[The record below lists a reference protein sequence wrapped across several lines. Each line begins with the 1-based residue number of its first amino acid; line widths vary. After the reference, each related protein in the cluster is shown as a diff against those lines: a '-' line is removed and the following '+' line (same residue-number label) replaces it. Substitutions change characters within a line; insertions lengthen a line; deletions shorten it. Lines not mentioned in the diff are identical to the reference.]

1 MQEKIITANNL
12 TLYRND
18 TAIFSDIS
26 IDILKSQITNIYGHN
41 GSGKTSLL
49 KILVGITEAT
59 NGEVKNVSND
69 VELFNRTIYIGH
81 KYGLKNNLSIN
92 ENLIYLQS
100 FYGINQQ
107 QLIDKAI
114 DIYGMTKYKN
124 TLIKYLSHGQQK
136 RASLMKTLITNSKLW
151 IIDEPYSAL
160 DDEAIEMFNETAK
173 NHLNNNGSLIITNH
187 KPITNIFPNVIN
199 FKLN

>member
-12 TLYRND
+12 TLHRND
-18 TAIFSDIS
+18 TAIFSNIS

-59 NGEVKNVSND
+59 NGEVKNVSGD
-69 VELFNRTIYIGH
+69 TKLFNRTIYIGH
-81 KYGLKNNLSIN
+81 RYGLKNNLSIN

-100 FYGINQQ
+100 FYVVNEQ

-151 IIDEPYSAL
+151 IIDEPYGAL

-173 NHLNNNGSLIITNH
+173 KHLSNNGSLIITNH

>member
-12 TLYRND
+12 TLHRND
-18 TAIFSDIS
+18 TAIFSNIS

-59 NGEVKNVSND
+59 NGEVKNVSGD
-69 VELFNRTIYIGH
+69 TKLFNRTIYIGH
-81 KYGLKNNLSIN
+81 RYGLKNNLSIN

-100 FYGINQQ
+100 FYGVSQK
-107 QLIDKAI
+107 QLIDEAI
-114 DIYGMTKYKN
+114 DMYGMTKYKN

-151 IIDEPYSAL
+151 IIDEPYGAL
-160 DDEAIEMFNETAK
+160 DDEAVEMFNKTAK
-173 NHLNNNGSLIITNH
+173 KHLSNNGSLIITNH
-187 KPITNIFPNVIN
+187 KPITNIFPNAIN

>member
-1 MQEKIITANNL
+1 MQEKIITTNNL
-12 TLYRND
+12 TLHRND
-18 TAIFSDIS
+18 TAIFSNIS

-59 NGEVKNVSND
+59 NGEVKNVSGD

-81 KYGLKNNLSIN
+81 RYGLKNNLSIN

-100 FYGINQQ
+100 FYGVNQK
-107 QLIDKAI
+107 QLIDEAI
-114 DIYGMTKYKN
+114 DMYGMTKYKN

-151 IIDEPYSAL
+151 IIDEPYGAL
-160 DDEAIEMFNETAK
+160 DDEAVEMFNKTVK
-173 NHLNNNGSLIITNH
+173 KHLSNSGSLIITSH
-187 KPITNIFPNVIN
+187 KPITNIFPNAIN